1 MKEYIERETILKTPP
16 FTKCVSDLS
25 EYAEGYLDCVED
37 ACEAVK
43 KTPAADVAPVV
54 HGEWLT
60 DERTHRY
67 HCSVC
72 QASKPYDVT
81 IECGKQYIDYWECNH
96 CPNCGARMNGGT
108 V

>member
-54 HGEWLT
+54 HGEWRPET
-60 DERTHRY
+60 DEEEPNPMFKLVV
-67 HCSVC
+67 CSC
-72 QASKPYDVT
+72 CDSKA
-81 IECGKQYIDYWECNH
+81 NH
-96 CPNCGARMNGGT
+96 TYNFCPNCGAHMDGGNK
-108 V
+108 